1 MNICILLLYIVTVII
16 ARSRYSLS
24 CFFAFLIVV
33 MLQFTYSEEVTN
45 KEIYTSFFF
54 FMALYLTL
62 AYCHLKKSLILP
74 AVACSAIALYSLVY
88 ALDTIANYETY
99 TWLWHNHESIIFIL
113 HIALMCVSIPKF
125 NTALANCWHNSFRV
139 LTNMLHIQ
147 PYRHCSKRTQGKEG
161 LK

>member
-1 MNICILLLYIVTVII
+1 MYIASAVVV
-16 ARSRYSLS
+16 RSRHILV

-33 MLQFTYSEEVTN
+33 MLQFTYSEEVTQ

-54 FMALYLTL
+54 FMALYLTI
-62 AYCHLKKSLILP
+62 AYYHLKYSLILP
-74 AVACSAIALYSLVY
+74 AVACSAIALYSLAY

-99 TWLWHNHESIIFIL
+99 TWLWHNHESIILIL

-139 LTNMLHIQ
+139 FTNMLHIQ

>member
-1 MNICILLLYIVTVII
+1 MNLCILLLYIVTAII
-16 ARSRYSLS
+16 ARSRYSLA

-33 MLQFTYSEEVTN
+33 MLQFTYSEEVTH

-54 FMALYLTL
+54 FMALYLTI
-62 AYCHLKKSLILP
+62 AYYHLKHSLILP

-88 ALDTIANYETY
+88 ALDTIANYETQ
-99 TWLWHNHESIIFIL
+99 TWLWHNHESIILIL
-113 HIALMCVSIPKF
+113 HTALMCVSIPKF
-125 NTALANCWHNSFRV
+125 NTAVANCWHNSFRV
-139 LTNMLHIQ
+139 FTNMLHIQ